1 MYTCRYFQTN
11 WHRSQP
17 PFYPEV
23 FYPEQFV
30 TCYPWGECQYMQ
42 TNYRKKIYDI
52 SHITHKQPAALIESE
67 NGFSFKPAAKY
78 GKCGDVPDGSPL
90 GESYRCVL
98 KIDAPPT
105 TETKYLHIRKN
116 ELVLPEGYYSWWGSG
131 SVEKSLYGSVKFT
144 TPLNSAIGKFAWSK
158 RVCASEQPGV
168 FLRVAGTLRY
178 RKEICFV
185 IVIHTDTD
193 ATDEIKNLPPLSEP
207 NESFELNGFL
217 DEDGRVVNWRTSP
230 TFIHK
235 SYSDNCY
242 NIFAF
247 AFYFSNEDESFQV
260 EKVVKTSVKHEKCIR
275 RFQDEDSNRW
285 LCPDQV

>member
-1 MYTCRYFQTN
+1 
-11 WHRSQP
+11 
-17 PFYPEV
+17 
-23 FYPEQFV
+23 
-30 TCYPWGECQYMQ
+30 MQ
-42 TNYRKKIYDI
+42 TKYSENIYEI
-52 SHITHKQPAALIESE
+52 SHVTHKHLTALIELESAT
-67 NGFSFKPAAKY
+67 GFSFKPAPKY

-90 GESYRCVL
+90 GESYRCIL

-105 TETKYLHIRKN
+105 TETKYLHIKKE

-131 SVEKSLYGSVKFT
+131 SVEKSLYGSIKFT
-144 TPLNSAIGKFAWSK
+144 TPLTSAIGKFAWSK

-193 ATDEIKNLPPLSEP
+193 ATDEIKNLPPLREP
-207 NESFELNGFL
+207 NECFKLNGFL
-217 DEDGRVVNWRTSP
+217 DEDGQVVKWGACP

-235 SYSDNCY
+235 SYSDDCY
-242 NIFAF
+242 NTFAF
-247 AFYFSNEDESFQV
+247 AFYFSNGDMSLRL
-260 EKVVKTSVKHEKCIR
+260 EKVVKTPIKHEKCIR
-275 RFQDEDSNRW
+275 RFQDEESKRW